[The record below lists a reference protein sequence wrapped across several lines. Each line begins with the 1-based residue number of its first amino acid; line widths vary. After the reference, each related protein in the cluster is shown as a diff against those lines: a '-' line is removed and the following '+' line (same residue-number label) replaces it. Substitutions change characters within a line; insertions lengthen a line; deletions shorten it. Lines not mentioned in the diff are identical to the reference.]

1 MIYFNRMRGRTL
13 KTIPLLLSMFMA
25 WTGDV
30 YSQISLKANNQTVQ
44 QIMKNIEKQSKY
56 KFFYNSNFNVLS
68 EKKNLSVN
76 DASIENTL
84 TKLFANTGVA
94 WEIKDNV
101 IVLTPAGNKSAVK
114 SDSPKGATKKIK
126 GVVTDGTGEP
136 VIGANVVV
144 QGTTTGTIT
153 DFDGNFTLDV
163 PDNSVLKVSY
173 IGMTDML
180 VQTKGKDYL
189 DVKMDNNSQ
198 ALDEVVV
205 VGYGVQK
212 KVNLT
217 GAVSAINMDDA
228 LGNRPVNRALE
239 AVEGLVPG
247 FQVNKNSGKPG
258 VSINMNIRGVT
269 SINGGGPLVLVDNVP
284 MSLDM
289 VDPNDIESISVLKD
303 AAASAIYGARAAFGV
318 VLVTTKQGKKDTP
331 TRVTYNNN
339 FAFSKLMTA
348 PEKASPMQTLE
359 YFKDLGVE
367 NYWSGQNLDSWFK
380 YMDEYEN
387 QGLHQEG
394 FVWGEDGCRYNLAKT
409 DSYKDMMDKYGFQQ
423 SLNLAVQG
431 GSSKLTYRAS
441 FGYVNENGIL
451 ITKVSHITK
460 LQIYRL

>member
-1 MIYFNRMRGRTL
+1 MRGRTL

-228 LGNRPVNRALE
+228 
-239 AVEGLVPG
+239 
-247 FQVNKNSGKPG
+247 
-258 VSINMNIRGVT
+258 
-269 SINGGGPLVLVDNVP
+269 
-284 MSLDM
+284 
-289 VDPNDIESISVLKD
+289 
-303 AAASAIYGARAAFGV
+303 
-318 VLVTTKQGKKDTP
+318 
-331 TRVTYNNN
+331 
-339 FAFSKLMTA
+339 
-348 PEKASPMQTLE
+348 
-359 YFKDLGVE
+359 
-367 NYWSGQNLDSWFK
+367 
-380 YMDEYEN
+380 
-387 QGLHQEG
+387 
-394 FVWGEDGCRYNLAKT
+394 
-409 DSYKDMMDKYGFQQ
+409 
-423 SLNLAVQG
+423 
-431 GSSKLTYRAS
+431 
-441 FGYVNENGIL
+441 
-451 ITKVSHITK
+451 
-460 LQIYRL
+460 